1 MNHWELSFLELSVL
15 QSGILKCHGV
25 VAHAAIE
32 ISHVSDFL
40 LTYIY
45 IYMGIHV
52 DTFVFPLGAPYNE
65 RRSMRQ
71 GDRPDQKFTPWIAS
85 LASPDLMES

>member
-1 MNHWELSFLELSVL
+1 MQDSRVNHWELSFLELSVL

-45 IYMGIHV
+45 IWVYM
-52 DTFVFPLGAPYNE
+52 
-65 RRSMRQ
+65 
-71 GDRPDQKFTPWIAS
+71 
-85 LASPDLMES
+85 